1 MERQKLVSL
10 LNAHVMVLDDDPASR
25 ARTHQALRIM
35 GLLHITEVS
44 STGSAKT
51 LPSMRPVD
59 LVISELPLALGS
71 GLALLKAIRQGRVP
85 GIRPDVAF
93 IFLTNSA
100 YPRMVSAAAHLKAS
114 GFVIKPLKTERLREV
129 MLRAFGHRVR
139 MSPDQY
145 ADIDVVAAMRPA
157 VLSHHI
163 TH

>member
-1 MERQKLVSL
+1 MHMEKLISL
-10 LNAHVMVLDDDPASR
+10 LNAHVLVIDDDPASR
-25 ARTHQALRIM
+25 ARTNQALRIM
-35 GLLHITEVS
+35 GLLQITEVS

-71 GLALLKAIRQGRVP
+71 GLALLKAVRQGRVP
-85 GIRPDVAF
+85 GIRTDVPF
-93 IFLTNSA
+93 IFLTTAA

-129 MLRAFGHRVR
+129 MLRALGHRVP
-139 MSPDQY
+139 MSPDRF
-145 ADIDVVAAMRPA
+145 AEIDVVAAMRPS
-157 VLSHHI
+157 VLTQHI